1 MGRIKTVK
9 TISVSE
15 DIWNDLKMMAK
26 KQNRTDS
33 NMIEFL
39 IELYKQK
46 KI

>member
-26 KQNRTDS
+26 KQNRTAS